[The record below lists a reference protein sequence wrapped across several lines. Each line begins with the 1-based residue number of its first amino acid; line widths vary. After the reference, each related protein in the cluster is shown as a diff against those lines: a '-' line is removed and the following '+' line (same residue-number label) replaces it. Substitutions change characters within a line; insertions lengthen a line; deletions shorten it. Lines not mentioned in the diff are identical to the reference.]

1 MLKAL
6 LRDSVTY
13 TFSTFIS
20 RGLSFLLIPLYTRVL
35 TPADYGALDMLIV
48 FGSIVNLTI
57 ALEVSQGVA
66 RYCSNEKDT
75 HRRMIY
81 ASTAFW
87 FTLLC
92 YSIFVST
99 TLTLAP
105 SLSHLIM
112 GKSGL
117 VSVFRIGMIY
127 LGLNGV
133 FILVQNQFRWELNS
147 KKYASVSLLVSLMTA
162 ISAVILTMV
171 LRWGVSGLLW
181 GMIAGISVGSVYGL
195 WFLRGSFRFCFSWAY
210 LKEMLVFSAP
220 LVPSGI
226 AVFVSLYIDRVMI
239 SHYLS
244 LTEVGLYGLG
254 FRLSSIVGLI
264 MVGFQSA
271 LTPLIYSHYA
281 EEQTPRQLAFIFRFF
296 IALALLMFLT
306 LSLFA
311 QEIIGTLFS
320 PNYYPAKDVIIFIV
334 PAILLSNMYIF
345 APGIDIFKKTHL
357 ILWINLG
364 GAGINTAL
372 NWLMIPH
379 FGMVG
384 AAAATLIGSLFVF
397 LVYMLFSQR
406 LYPVPHSWQ
415 KIGLAVLGTAFLAY
429 VGVSRSVA
437 VDWQIAFKIALIGL
451 NLLFLTQLKIVS
463 LGEINAILKSLNGR
477 SGISKT

>member
-6 LRDSVTY
+6 LRDSVIY

-20 RGLSFLLIPLYTRVL
+20 RGLSFLLIPLYARVL

-66 RYCSNEKDT
+66 RYCSNEKDS

-81 ASTAFW
+81 ASSAFW

-92 YSIFVST
+92 YSIFVGVM
-99 TLTLAP
+99 LILAP
-105 SLSHLIM
+105 SLSDLIM

-117 VSVFRIGMIY
+117 MSVFRIGIIY
-127 LGLNGV
+127 LGINGV
-133 FILVQNQFRWELNS
+133 FILVQNQFRWEFNS
-147 KKYASVSLLVSLMTA
+147 KNYAAVSLLVSLVTA
-162 ISAVILTMV
+162 ISAVTLTML
-171 LRWGVSGLLW
+171 LRWGVNGMLW
-181 GMIAGISVGSVYGL
+181 GMIAGVSAGSVYGL
-195 WFLRGSFRFCFSWAY
+195 WFLRRSFRCYFSWAY

-264 MVGFQSA
+264 MMGFQNA

-306 LSLFA
+306 LSLFT
-311 QEIIGTLFS
+311 QEIIGTFFAPS
-320 PNYYPAKDVIIFIV
+320 YYPAKDVVVFMV

-364 GAGINTAL
+364 GAVINTVL

-379 FGMVG
+379 FGIVG
-384 AAAATLIGSLFVF
+384 AAVATLIGSLFVF
-397 LVYMLFSQR
+397 VIYMSFSQR
-406 LYPVPHSWQ
+406 LYPVPHPWQ
-415 KIGLAVLGTAFLAY
+415 KIGLAILGTAFLAY
-429 VGVSRSVA
+429 IGVRGVVT
-437 VDWQIAFKIALIGL
+437 VDWQIAFKTTLIGL
-451 NLLFLTQLKIVS
+451 NLLCLIQLNIVS
-463 LGEINAILKSLNGR
+463 LGEISAMFKSLGR
-477 SGISKT
+477 SSTSQG